1 MAGVAY
7 EAMEVPVDGGVL
19 RVGRW
24 GTGPDVVVGVHGLTL
39 FHIGFRAL
47 ADQLG
52 DGVTLL
58 APDLRGRGGSATV
71 GPPYGLGAHADD
83 VAAVLHHLGAPVATI
98 VGHSWGAA
106 VALVTAQRHPD
117 LVRHVVLVDGGIP
130 HEPAPASERP
140 AFNPVERVVT
150 RLRTPFPSVAA
161 YCETW
166 RARPGLAA
174 HWNPYVEELFRYELT
189 GTPPEL
195 RSSLREDAFLAD
207 AASLT
212 ESDDATCALAELAHP
227 ATVVRAPRDMLDEPV
242 PMYPE
247 ARVRRWQQRVP
258 HLRDVEV
265 PGVNH
270 YTILFSEAGAHAVAA
285 VIREELPCTTS

>member
-1 MAGVAY
+1 MTGVPY
-7 EAMEVPVDGGVL
+7 EAMAIPVDGGEL
-19 RVGRW
+19 QVGRW
-24 GTGPDVVVGVHGLTL
+24 GTGPHLVLGVHGLTL
-39 FHIGFRAL
+39 FHVGFHAL

-52 DGVTLL
+52 DDVTLL
-58 APDLRGRGGSATV
+58 APDLRGRGGSAAV
-71 GPPYGLGAHADD
+71 GPPYGLRAHADD
-83 VAAVLHHLGAPVATI
+83 VA
-98 VGHSWGAA
+98 GHSWGAA
-106 VALVTAQRHPD
+106 VALVLARCHPA

-130 HEPAPASERP
+130 HEPAPPAERP
-140 AFNPVERVVT
+140 AYNPIERVVT
-150 RLRTPFPSVAA
+150 RLRTPFPSAAA

-189 GTPPEL
+189 GLAPEL

-212 ESDDATCALAELAHP
+212 ESDEAERALAELTHP
-227 ATVVRAPRDMLDEPV
+227 ATIVRAPRDMLDEPV
-242 PMYPE
+242 PMYPA

-258 HLRDVEV
+258 HLHDVEV

-270 YTILFSEAGAHAVAA
+270 YTILFSEAGAHAVAQ